1 VRSRVAG
8 GDGGNFIPSLLD
20 GNLSPLEIL
29 INCEILSNIMI
40 LFHIF
45 LLVLILIQKFNLK
58 VITKSSVGFIRKFV
72 NKYKLNKL
80 QNFINK
86 IGEWSNKYLTILLLI
101 NACIIVFYV
110 LLNVYINIEL
120 SSNLNEYIHVYTK
133 FQIKKGGI
141 LLLLLNCN
149 IKSYSPGCVLV
160 SNKNKNVKSLLRG
173 AGGEKEK
180 RMFSCSK
187 LNKNSDKGSSVLT
200 GNDLYI
206 GTEIVSITENNNKGK
221 ISLSN
226 INHLV
231 VIVKRKYYKE

>member
-160 SNKNKNVKSLLRG
+160 SNKNKNVNSLRS
-173 AGGEKEK
+173 
-180 RMFSCSK
+180 RRR
-187 LNKNSDKGSSVLT
+187 
-200 GNDLYI
+200 
-206 GTEIVSITENNNKGK
+206 
-221 ISLSN
+221 
-226 INHLV
+226 
-231 VIVKRKYYKE
+231 KRKKNV